1 MGQGLILSTVRLLLL
16 GDAVLASA
24 QSDGRIGGVGHI
36 VEIGMF
42 IHLIFLNSFIISYF
56 SHFST
61 IAKNITFSCII
72 YKKTTE

>member
-36 VEIGMF
+36 VEIGIVYSFDLFKF
-42 IHLIFLNSFIISYF
+42 IHYFLLFSFFNHS
-56 SHFST
+56 
-61 IAKNITFSCII
+61 KNITFSCII